1 MLLKDIIKIIEN
13 EYPKN
18 LACSWDNVG
27 LLAGN
32 EENDIKTVLVT
43 LDITPKV
50 VDEAIKN
57 GADLILSHHPL
68 LFGGVKSFCEDN
80 EQMKM
85 YTKIIRNNISVY
97 SAHTNMDTALNGINQ
112 KLAELFSL
120 SDIGILENE
129 TGLGRYGD
137 IPEISLND
145 FCEVVKKK
153 LNTPFLKVSKNSD
166 TIKSDTI
173 VRSVIDLA
181 RKLKMKTV
189 SEGIEYKDQVE
200 FLKEAKCDMIQGYYF
215 SKPIPITEFEKLAFG
230 LVISGKR
237 ILPSESQSDFVFQPE
252 DYLESQQDFTESN
265 FPASVILRKKS
276 SDEE

>member
-18 LACSWDNVG
+18 LACNWDNVG

-32 EENDIKTVLVT
+32 EENDIKNILVT

-50 VDEAIKN
+50 VDEAIKYK
-57 GADLILSHHPL
+57 ADLILSHHPL

-97 SAHTNMDTALNGINQ
+97 SAHTNMDTAPNGINQ

-120 SDIGILENE
+120 SDIGILEPE

-137 IPEISLND
+137 IDKMPLKD
-145 FCEVVKKK
+145 FCDLVKNK

-166 TIKSDTI
+166 MIKRVAIGSGGCSDIIPNAIAVGADVMITADIKYHIAIDSVTNGISLIDAGHYPTEIIVMDMFEELLKDTGLNIIKS
-173 VRSVIDLA
+173 
-181 RKLKMKTV
+181 
-189 SEGIEYKDQVE
+189 QN
-200 FLKEAKCDMIQGYYF
+200 
-215 SKPIPITEFEKLAFG
+215 
-230 LVISGKR
+230 
-237 ILPSESQSDFVFQPE
+237 
-252 DYLESQQDFTESN
+252 QDIFTM
-265 FPASVILRKKS
+265 F
-276 SDEE
+276 